1 MKLKHYLRGL
11 GLGIVVS
18 TLIVSAGNS
27 GKAAPLTDEEIKAR
41 AEQLGMVDE
50 NEMLLSQAG
59 DLAEEAAKDDD
70 REEDINENAM
80 EPVSE
85 NESKSEKVSDNDASV
100 SKNESISS
108 GKADSGE
115 AIGEGSLAGSFL
127 GAGAGSARKN
137 NDSSKKP
144 EKIVTVAEI
153 ESRNSDAGK
162 AGEGTSERTQD
173 ILPKEEEE
181 SRDASVTAKEQ
192 TKAREE
198 AQTQEDEDTQEQ
210 AQEQTQAQEET
221 QTIAASGPV
230 SITIVKGESSTAVAK
245 KLQMAGVIPDAMQF
259 DSYLCLNGYDRKL
272 VTGAHN
278 IPAGASARDV
288 AEIITGK

>member
-59 DLAEEAAKDDD
+59 ELAEEAAKDDD
-70 REEDINENAM
+70 REEEINENAM

-85 NESKSEKVSDNDASV
+85 NDSKSEKVSDNDAAV
-100 SKNESISS
+100 SKNDVISS
-108 GKADSGE
+108 DTADSGE
-115 AIGEGSLAGSFL
+115 VIGEGSLAGSFL

-137 NDSSKKP
+137 KDSSKKP

-162 AGEGTSERTQD
+162 AGEGASERMQD

-181 SRDASVTAKEQ
+181 STDASVTAKEQ
-192 TKAREE
+192 TKAKEE
-198 AQTQEDEDTQEQ
+198 AQTQEDEDTQELTK
-210 AQEQTQAQEET
+210 AQEQT